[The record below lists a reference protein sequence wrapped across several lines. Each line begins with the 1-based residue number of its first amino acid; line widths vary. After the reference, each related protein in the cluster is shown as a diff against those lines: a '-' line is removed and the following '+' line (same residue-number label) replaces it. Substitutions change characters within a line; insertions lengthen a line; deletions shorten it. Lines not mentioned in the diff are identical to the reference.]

1 MRVRPSAAV
10 AVGVAGTLLLAGCTG
25 DPSAAAVVDGRTITR
40 ADVEAAQDDL
50 SAGEGVSGGEVLWIL
65 TIAPA
70 YIDAATDAGVGVSED
85 EARAALVDGNEEAGG
100 ADGEVADSTVQVARA
115 ILSSQAL
122 GSLENGDEV
131 LGEVQARVTELDVD
145 VNPRYGELD
154 LAAGT
159 IAPTVAPWIV
169 GTAGTD
175 GTDGA
180 PAEG

>member
-10 AVGVAGTLLLAGCTG
+10 ALGVAGTLLLAGCAG

-40 ADVEAAQDDL
+40 AEVEAAQDDL
-50 SAGEGVSGGEVLWIL
+50 SAGEGVSAGEVLWIL

-70 YIDAATDAGVGVSED
+70 YIDAAVDEGVGVSED
-85 EARAALVDGNEEAGG
+85 EARAALVDGNEQSGG

-122 GSLENGDEV
+122 GALEDAETV
-131 LGEVQARVTELDVD
+131 LGDVQARVTELDVD
-145 VNPRYGELD
+145 INPRYGELD
-154 LAAGT
+154 LSTGT
-159 IAPTVAPWIV
+159 IAPTLAPWIV
-169 GTAGTD
+169 GAG
-175 GTDGA
+175 GP